1 MSKIT
6 FRAEEE
12 LIEQIEGVDASKSTV
27 MREALRW
34 YLSDLQPNTDEATL
48 LTDELDSGP
57 VVDALVEHVDRA
69 VHERLA
75 SRAEPRLGVTLDISV
90 DDGESTEYRLEPR
103 TDSQAA
109 AGSRPRDD
117 DPEPCVQCGE
127 TPAEED
133 VYCSN
138 CGERI
143 QRTSICECDEELSSD
158 WAFCPS
164 CGRRTPAADVLG
176 RS

>member
-12 LIEQIEGVDASKSTV
+12 LVDQIEGVDASKSTV

-34 YLSDLQPNTDEATL
+34 YLSDLQSNTEEATP
-48 LTDELDSGP
+48 LTGELDSGP

-75 SRAEPRLGVTLDISV
+75 SRADSRPGVTLEISV
-90 DDGESTEYRLEPR
+90 GDGEATGYRLEPR
-103 TDSQAA
+103 TDTQAG
-109 AGSRPRDD
+109 AGSRQRDD
-117 DPEPCVQCGE
+117 DPEPCEQCGE
-127 TPAEED
+127 TPAKED
-133 VYCSN
+133 VYCST
-138 CGERI
+138 CGKRI
-143 QRTSICECDEELSSD
+143 KRTSVCECDEELSSD